1 MLKELP
7 KRALLASAFITYL
20 AQAPE
25 DVRRNFMNSWSEA
38 LGLQHFDCRRFLST
52 ESEQL
57 IWKAEVLPS
66 DELSM
71 ENALVILQVIVIF
84 KIHQSCI
91 NLIKCYILIMLDK
104 SICNFSSIV
113 IAKLYL

>member
-1 MLKELP
+1 MHSSKYMPKFLYCIMNSVAVCQVGELSDELKELP

-25 DVRRNFMNSWSEA
+25 DIRRNFMNSWSEN
-38 LGLQHFDCRRFLST
+38 LGVQNFDCRRFLSS

-57 IWKAEVLPS
+57 IWKSEGLPS

-71 ENALVILQVIVIF
+71 ENAWSF
-84 KIHQSCI
+84 
-91 NLIKCYILIMLDK
+91 YR
-104 SICNFSSIV
+104 
-113 IAKLYL
+113 